1 MKRMHH
7 AKSLTFLISGML
19 LCSAV
24 FWAQVQAQKKPTPT
38 PTPDKKIRI
47 EETILR
53 REGKNKVVLKPEF
66 ETVKQADNSVTVRR
80 RNVNVKEGLGVE
92 GKFRCDCTGGT
103 GSGAC
108 SISSNGDIA
117 VCNRTSGN
125 CDCALTITIG

>member
-1 MKRMHH
+1 MQRMIHPK
-7 AKSLTFLISGML
+7 ALTLFLSSLL
-19 LCSAV
+19 LGCVV
-24 FWAQVQAQKKPTPT
+24 FWAQAQTRKATPT
-38 PTPDKKIRI
+38 PTPEKKIKI

-53 REGKNKVVLKPEF
+53 REGKNKIILKPGF
-66 ETVKQADNSVTVRR
+66 ETVKQGDNSVTVRR
-80 RNVNVKEGLGVE
+80 RNANVKEGLGVE

-117 VCNRTSGN
+117 VCNRTSGS